1 MAEFDI
7 QKVFRQ
13 VDNELKKA
21 YFQSRVPDM
30 KIDWKSVGP
39 KNVNPLFE
47 AFKNLPTEQREK
59 VSQEMNDVFDIS
71 INKASGPVI
80 HNLVKLF
87 ELQTPADFE
96 DWTLPNKSMWI
107 LINGSDEV
115 KKRIFR
121 YTEVDSISE
130 RFWLK
135 VSLQGECSGKI
146 TYTGEQMSALRET
159 ISAFVFRHTGHG
171 KQCIIDHVERDDMGE
186 ECFFVYYDKP
196 HRIIPQWNENGFSW
210 DVDHASSEM
219 VFVFDYVR
227 NELRIRA
234 KAFDRAKRTLLC
246 QTWADIMR
254 GASLDQSSFR
264 SKLYDIDDFIY
275 REKSHLPLELVNVF
289 STFEVSFIDVDL
301 DGSGKER
308 LTYNHK
314 DGDVYDRLD
323 TLYSNQALVRGL
335 AEVRKIKFR
344 VRLNPRFKFN
354 RDMVIY
360 FSGDHTDLYSKNEAV
375 RQTLADAFETLGVIQ
390 SPVMDVINGAADER
404 NKVAV

>member
-87 ELQTPADFE
+87 ELQTPEGFD

-107 LINGSDEV
+107 LINCSDDI
-115 KKRIFR
+115 KKRVFR
-121 YTEVDSISE
+121 HTEVDSISE
-130 RFWLK
+130 RFWLR
-135 VSLQGECSGKI
+135 VSLQGKSKGKI
-146 TYTGEQMSALRET
+146 TYAGEQMSALRET
-159 ISAFVFRHTGHG
+159 VSAFVFRHTGHG
-171 KQCIIDHVERDDMGE
+171 RKCIIDYVERDDIGE

-196 HRIIPQWNENGFSW
+196 NRIIPQWNQEEFAW
-210 DVDHASSEM
+210 DVDHSSSEM
-219 VFVFDYVR
+219 VFVFDYVH

-234 KAFDRAKRTLLC
+234 KAFDRTKRTLLC
-246 QTWADIMR
+246 QLWADIMR
-254 GASLDQSSFR
+254 HEILDQSSFR
-264 SKLYDIDDFIY
+264 SKLYEIDEFVY

-301 DGSGKER
+301 DGTGKER
-308 LTYNHK
+308 LTYHHK

-323 TLYSNQALVRGL
+323 TLYSNPALTRKL

-360 FSGDHTDLYSKNEAV
+360 FSGDHTDLYSKNEAI
-375 RQTLADAFETLGVIQ
+375 RQTLAEAFETLGVIQ
-390 SPVMDVINGAADER
+390 HPVMEIINGAADER
-404 NKVAV
+404 SEVAV